1 MYAVCAHRHLDTH
14 ATGKSACCTVMA
26 WLWSSDTDRVNKRKT
41 VLMNSLFLVRLHVQ
55 LCLLYTPDEVLRWGG
70 VVPSRAG
77 VLYCY
82 YYSPHRNLQFIY
94 KPRYCIFKLGGKK
107 MDGRGKCVS
116 VCEAIKGE
124 KVKITVRYCLSKGL
138 LAGNCVPVHLSA
150 ASTNKS
156 VSA

>member
-70 VVPSRAG
+70 LFPLELV
-77 VLYCY
+77 
-82 YYSPHRNLQFIY
+82 YSTVIIILPTGICSSYTN
-94 KPRYCIFKLGGKK
+94 PCIVFLNWEEKRW
-107 MDGRGKCVS
+107 MDEENV
-116 VCEAIKGE
+116 
-124 KVKITVRYCLSKGL
+124 
-138 LAGNCVPVHLSA
+138 
-150 ASTNKS
+150 
-156 VSA
+156 